1 MEKLREESYKWLKK
15 KIIWPTGEKKTLK
28 KITTTTKKSVYLI
41 EKSNLMMTS
50 NYLQDNTENYS
61 GRISIQQ
68 KNI

>member
-1 MEKLREESYKWLKK
+1 MVKK

-28 KITTTTKKSVYLI
+28 KITTTKKKSVYLI